1 LNSCGSPA
9 KVRRMSNTSK
19 KTVTRTSAPA
29 RRVRRDSAPEQVVS
43 ISADVSDDQVAAL
56 AYQYFVEGGC
66 RHGHALE
73 HWLRAE
79 SQLRGR

>member
-1 LNSCGSPA
+1 
-9 KVRRMSNTSK
+9 MSNTSK

-29 RRVRRDSAPEQVVS
+29 RRVRRDSAPDQVVS
-43 ISADVSDDQVAAL
+43 VSSDISEDQVAAL

-66 RHGHALE
+66 QHGHALE